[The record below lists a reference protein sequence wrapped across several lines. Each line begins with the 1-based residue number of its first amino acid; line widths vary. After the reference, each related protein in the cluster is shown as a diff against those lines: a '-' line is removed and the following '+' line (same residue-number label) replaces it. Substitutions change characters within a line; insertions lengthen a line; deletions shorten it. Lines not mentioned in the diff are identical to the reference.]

1 MEKIETQTNTKVSA
15 YIAKLY
21 NFFRR
26 YFELRR
32 KLFYYLMRN
41 VFKYPEGQ
49 MLNFGAKLLRFIIL
63 PLNTSG
69 YILANK
75 YSLYKP
81 ECDMYEIEGIKYSGY
96 LFRGFGTQGFKEGT
110 ILKIVKRS
118 DGYLTVEKVG

>member
-1 MEKIETQTNTKVSA
+1 MEENKNQTDTKVSA

-21 NFFRR
+21 NLFGR
-26 YFELRR
+26 YFLLRR
-32 KLFYYLMRN
+32 KLFFYLLFD

-49 MLNFGAKLLRFIIL
+49 ILNFGAKLLRFIIL

-69 YILANK
+69 YILASK

-118 DGYLTVEKVG
+118 EGYLTVEKVG